1 MNTTLYLHHLYTI
14 TANNS
19 DVAGAMVWTDWVWRL
34 GIVLALIFLT
44 AFFVASE
51 YAIEKIR
58 GIDLEDEVKSD
69 DAFDYTLRKE
79 SRSYRIARSIAEN
92 PEKFL
97 SATRMGMTTTML
109 MLGLVTVPALA
120 EPLEMWITRFGWVS
134 SLATDLVN
142 LLAATFSVV
151 LVLCVLVIFGE
162 LIPKSIGIRHPV
174 ATVLRCGGALVI
186 FRQILYP
193 LSAVLEK
200 LSAWLMRTLFGIR
213 PVREGD
219 VIHSAEELQMLVN
232 ASGKDTDVTA
242 TEREIVVNAL
252 ELSDLCA
259 RDIMTPRSE
268 VIALDIDQTFEENVR
283 QAVASRHTRFPIARG
298 HLDSAV
304 GMVHIKDML
313 RLASTSVNGE
323 RPKGETSLM
332 SIKRELLPVPEKLTL
347 DRLLEFFLKEHAH
360 LALVVDEFGGTVGV
374 VFLDDVMAEL
384 VGDIHDEFDEE
395 IDEFHRVSDDEFF
408 VDGGLGLYELADFT
422 DLELNSEDVST
433 IGGYVT
439 HMLGHV
445 PRSGERFEVPG
456 FRGTVTK
463 ANGRRVVQLHFKRL
477 MENETEAEKLAHRED
492 VSV

>member
-1 MNTTLYLHHLYTI
+1 MAWTEW
-14 TANNS
+14 AWR
-19 DVAGAMVWTDWVWRL
+19 AGIL
-34 GIVLALIFLT
+34 LALIFLN

-69 DAFDYTLRKE
+69 DEFDYSLRKE
-79 SRSYRIARSIAEN
+79 SLSYRIARRIAEN

-109 MLGLVTVPALA
+109 LLGLVTLPALA
-120 EPLEMWITRFGWVS
+120 VPLELWIEKLPWVS
-134 SLATDLVN
+134 EQAAGSVT
-142 LLAATFSVV
+142 LLAAAFSAIVV
-151 LVLCVLVIFGE
+151 LCGLAVFGE

-174 ATVLRCGGALVI
+174 ATVLRCGTALVM
-186 FRQILYP
+186 FREILYP
-193 LSAVLEK
+193 LSALLEK
-200 LSAWLMRTLFGIR
+200 FSAWLLRTLFGIR

-232 ASGKDTDVTA
+232 ASGTDTDVSA

-313 RLASTSVNGE
+313 RLASTSGDNQRSMGE
-323 RPKGETSLM
+323 ASLM
-332 SIKRELLPVPEKLTL
+332 SIKRELLPVPEKLSL

-422 DLELNSEDVST
+422 DLELSSEDVST

-439 HMLGHV
+439 QMLGHV
-445 PRSGERFEVPG
+445 PRSGERFEVQG

-463 ANGRRVVQLHFKRL
+463 ANGRRVLQLHLKRL
-477 MENETEAEKLAHRED
+477 SPED
-492 VSV
+492 VEGDKPVPRQEVEE

>member
-1 MNTTLYLHHLYTI
+1 MNTSHYFHHFI
-14 TANNS
+14 TSFAS
-19 DVAGAMVWTDWVWRL
+19 TADVAGALVWSDWAWKL
-34 GIVLALIFLT
+34 SIVLVLILLT

-51 YAIEKIR
+51 FAIEKIR
-58 GIDLEDEVKSD
+58 GIDLEDEAKSD
-69 DAFDYTLRKE
+69 DEFDYTLRKE
-79 SRSYRIARSIAEN
+79 SRKYRIARRIAEN

-109 MLGLVTVPALA
+109 LLGLVTVPALA
-120 EPLEMWITRFGWVS
+120 EPLGLWITKFGWVD
-134 SLATDLVN
+134 SLTSELVEI
-142 LLAATFSVV
+142 LTTTISAVVV
-151 LVLCVLVIFGE
+151 LSALVIFGE

-174 ATVLRCGGALVI
+174 DTILRCGGALIV
-186 FRQILYP
+186 FRRILYP

-200 LSAWLMRTLFGIR
+200 LSAWLMRSLFGIR

-242 TEREIVVNAL
+242 TERDIVVNAL

-259 RDIMTPRSE
+259 RDIMTPRND
-268 VIALDIDQTFEENVR
+268 VIALDIDQTFEENVQ
-283 QAVASRHTRFPIARG
+283 QAVTSRHTRFPIARG

-313 RLASTSVNGE
+313 RLASISGNDN
-323 RPKGETSLM
+323 RPKAETSLM

-439 HMLGHV
+439 QMLGHV
-445 PRSGERFEVPG
+445 PRSGERFEVTG

-477 MENETEAEKLAHRED
+477 MDDEDEKPARHEDMLA
-492 VSV
+492 